1 MVLKK
6 EIYHSERVWLHVES
20 VQTNASE
27 KKYFYDILTKVKFN
41 GNDNMQLIMKF
52 DVSS

>member
-1 MVLKK
+1 M
-6 EIYHSERVWLHVES
+6 YHSERVCLHVMIKS
-20 VQTNASE
+20 VQTNAFE